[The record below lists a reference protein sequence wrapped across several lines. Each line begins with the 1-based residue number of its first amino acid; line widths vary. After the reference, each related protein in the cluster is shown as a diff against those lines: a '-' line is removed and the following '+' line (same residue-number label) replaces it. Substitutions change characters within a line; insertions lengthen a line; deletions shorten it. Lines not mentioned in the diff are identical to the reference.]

1 MAKPPLGI
9 SLWSTNH
16 LLSPELRQVIDTG
29 VPCSPSCETGVR
41 AYFNEI
47 ADLVLALEDAT
58 VELWPSPVLDSDL
71 AAEGL
76 GRLAEANRIS
86 SMHAPFR
93 DLSALNEADRQE
105 SIDAHIEAARLL
117 SRLGGTIL
125 VVHGS
130 AHFHDEHELAQRSR
144 LSAES
149 IAKLAEECANIGVRI
164 AIELLSP
171 PQVGHSAALLLYLL
185 AVSDHPNVGVCI
197 DVNHIFPPSCIVPTI
212 RLLGPKILTLHI
224 SDYDGLVERHWLPEQ
239 GVIDWPALIQALSGI
254 NYNGAFV
261 YEVCF
266 EALSVA
272 DCVQTIKQNYEKLV
286 K

>member
-1 MAKPPLGI
+1 MPKPSLGI

-16 LLSPELRQVIDTG
+16 LLSPELRRVIDAG
-29 VPCSPSCETGVR
+29 APCSPDCETGVR

-58 VELWPSPVLDSDL
+58 VELWPSPILDSDL
-71 AAEGL
+71 AMEGL
-76 GRLAEANRIS
+76 GRLAEAHRIS

-93 DLSALNEADRQE
+93 DLSALNEADRKKNIE
-105 SIDAHIEAARLL
+105 AHMEAARLL
-117 SRLGGTIL
+117 SRLGGKIL
-125 VVHGS
+125 VIHGS
-130 AHFHDEHELAQRSR
+130 GHFNDESELALRSR

-149 IAKLAEECANIGVRI
+149 IAKLAEECADIGVRV

-185 AVSDHPNVGVCI
+185 AVADHPNVGVCI
-197 DVNHIFPPSCIVPTI
+197 DVNHIFPPSSIVPTI
-212 RLLGPKILTLHI
+212 RLLGPNVWTLHI
-224 SDYDGLVERHWLPEQ
+224 SDYDGVAERHWLPNQ
-239 GVIDWPALIQALSGI
+239 GVIDWPALINVLGEI

-266 EALSVA
+266 EAPNVA
-272 DCVQTIKQNYEKLV
+272 EGVQTIKQNYERLV